1 MVYMD
6 TNESNTHADPL
17 LGSRWAQL
25 WVHIWAQTLV
35 IFLVYV
41 TKGKISSSTCSHK
54 WNVFAIFMP
63 CPEPPMGISSVG
75 SFPVWSGGSLINFPD
90 L

>member
-17 LGSRWAQL
+17 LGSRWAQM
-25 WVHIWAQTLV
+25 WVHMWAQTLV

-41 TKGKISSSTCSHK
+41 TKGNTH
-54 WNVFAIFMP
+54 
-63 CPEPPMGISSVG
+63 PPKVYANTK
-75 SFPVWSGGSLINFPD
+75 PKSLHNSNGKDEIQMVNKVTF
-90 L
+90 LHCGA

>member
-6 TNESNTHADPL
+6 TNKSNTHADPL
-17 LGSRWAQL
+17 LGSRCAQM
-25 WVHIWAQTLV
+25 WVHMWAQTLV

-41 TKGKISSSTCSHK
+41 TKGNTDCATCMHFSLVQQINQVRAIVIVIKINMMTL
-54 WNVFAIFMP
+54 V
-63 CPEPPMGISSVG
+63 
-75 SFPVWSGGSLINFPD
+75 LQ